1 MNRTPEWL
9 HVVAYRL
16 GQVRQQLGFVTPLS
30 IQDKQE
36 VQRYLPTSA
45 LALFDTMS
53 NADQQH
59 CLRVCRSLQAQ
70 GCIERDMLAAAL
82 LHDVGKAQGRVPF
95 WTRPVIVLGKLCAP
109 RLLVRVVIPLP
120 QMRSLQTADKQR
132 QQHKSVGAAIHCV
145 QRWGRWGKRPRN
157 VSRGNVNPPQPIFGR
172 NELLPLPSF
181 LCSILFLAWRRAL
194 SYAWWHA
201 EIGADLAADA
211 GLSERAVLYI
221 RTHHEPNGPAAAL
234 HRVDEVS

>member
-1 MNRTPEWL
+1 M
-9 HVVAYRL
+9 
-16 GQVRQQLGFVTPLS
+16 
-30 IQDKQE
+30 
-36 VQRYLPTSA
+36 QRWLPTSA
-45 LALFDTMS
+45 LMLFNTMS

-59 CLRVCRSLQAQ
+59 SLRVCRGLQAQ

-95 WTRPVIVLGKLCAP
+95 WTRPVIVLGKLYAP
-109 RLLVRVVIPLP
+109 RLLARVVIPLSHMRP
-120 QMRSLQTADKQR
+120 VGTDLSRPRRRLVCQKDVINRSLQ
-132 QQHKSVGAAIHCV
+132 
-145 QRWGRWGKRPRN
+145 N
-157 VSRGNVNPPQPIFGR
+157 VSPNSSDVTIAEKDAMNRSLQIASSYPT
-172 NELLPLPSF
+172 
-181 LCSILFLAWRRAL
+181 WRRAL

-221 RTHHEPNGPAAAL
+221 RTHHDPHGPAAAL